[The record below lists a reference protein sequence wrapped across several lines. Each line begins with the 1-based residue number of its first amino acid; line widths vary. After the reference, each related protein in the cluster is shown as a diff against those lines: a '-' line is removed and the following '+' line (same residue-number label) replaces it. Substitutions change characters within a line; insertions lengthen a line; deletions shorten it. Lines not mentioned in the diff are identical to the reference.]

1 MVRAIIT
8 WSLHNRFI
16 VILGALALIGIGVAS
31 TYNLNVEAYPDP
43 TPPLVEV
50 ITQNPG
56 ASPEE
61 MERLIGIPLET
72 ALNGMPG
79 LEDLRSTSIGGLN
92 DIKCQFAYGTDY
104 LKARQE
110 VINRIQAVD
119 NLPAGVT
126 PKLSPWSPT
135 GEIVRYVLEG
145 PGYTLNQLKAVQDWV
160 LTRALKTVPGVIDVT
175 GFGGTVKQYQVLID
189 ARLLRQYN
197 VTLQQVEDAIS
208 RSNGNV
214 GGDILTLGS
223 QSHIVR
229 AIGLL
234 GGGKDSLEPAQVQ
247 NSLVIEA
254 EKLQDIQDVVVAV
267 TDGLP
272 IYVRQVAKV
281 EIKHR
286 PRLGIVGRRL
296 KEVPVEESKWK
307 RSPDEAQGF
316 LSQLGAIFKSSNP
329 EPPTRPENR
338 DEDDVVEGIVLMRKY
353 EKSLPVS
360 EAVAEKMKQ
369 IEASGILPKG
379 MHLQVF
385 NQRTQLVHVTTH
397 NVLHNLVVGMIL
409 VITVLF
415 VFLGDLASAG
425 IVALM
430 IPLALLFSVS
440 VLYVQGKSANL
451 LSIGAVDFGIIVDSS
466 VIIVENI
473 YRHVTAHGVD
483 RTRPLIDRIA
493 EASHEIEKALFFS
506 TAIIVCAFIPLFA
519 MSGPEG
525 ALFGPMA
532 NTYAFA
538 IFGALCLAL
547 TLAPVLCSFLF
558 HNKKEESDTFV
569 DRIMKRRYLHM
580 LNRVLNHR
588 WPTLAVMVGLLVFTA
603 TLVPGL
609 GGEFMPQLEEGN
621 LWIRALLPRTVSLE
635 DAARMAPR
643 LREVIASEPEI
654 RGVMSHV
661 GRPDDGTD
669 VTSFFNLEFNAPLK
683 PMEVW
688 RDVPVKFLGIHLWER
703 KITREE
709 IQDELTEKFKAFPG
723 LNFNF
728 SQLIRDNVEEALSGV
743 KGANS
748 VKLFGSDLKTL
759 EEAGQRAV
767 DVLKTVRGIENVG
780 LFHIVGQPNLEI
792 EINRRECARYGIN
805 VADVESA
812 IQVAIGGRA
821 FSQMVEGE
829 KVYDIVLRLP
839 VDLRDDPNVIARI
852 PIDTPPGADGQPGG
866 RIPLAQLATIHPH
879 KPGAAYIYRE
889 NNRRFIPI
897 KFGVRGR
904 DLASAILEAKATVD
918 DPKTGAKLP
927 QGYEIEWSGEYEQMQ
942 QANGR
947 LMWIVPLSIT
957 LIMVLLYTA
966 FNSLKDALLVMVNV
980 VAATM
985 GGVWALRLT
994 GTPFSI
1000 SAAVGFISIFGVAV
1014 QDGVLLI
1021 SYFNQMREEGIPVRE
1036 AVMRGAELRVRPVV
1050 MTSLTAAL
1058 GLLPAALATSIGSQ
1072 AQKPLAIVVVGGM
1085 LVTLALTRYLMPVLY
1100 SFFPAPAGHG
1110 ARHDALMEGSHFTD
1124 EILHNEREEKASDDD
1139 QPRN

>member
-1 MVRAIIT
+1 LTEDATFMVRAIIW

-16 VILGALALIGIGVAS
+16 VLLGALTLIAVGTFS
-31 TYNLNVEAYPDP
+31 TLHLNVEAYPDP

-79 LEDLRSTSIGGLN
+79 LEDLRSTSIAGLN

-104 LKARQE
+104 WSARQE
-110 VINRIQAVD
+110 VLNRIGAVD
-119 NLPAGVT
+119 NLPPGVT
-126 PKLSPWSPT
+126 PRLSPWSPT

-175 GFGGTVKQYQVLID
+175 GYGGTVKQYQVLID
-189 ARLLRQYN
+189 TRLLRQYN
-197 VTLQQVEDAIS
+197 ITLQQVEDAIS
-208 RSNGNV
+208 RSNANV

-234 GGGKDSLEPAQVQ
+234 GGGKDSLDPATIE
-247 NSLVIEA
+247 NALLIEA

-267 TDGLP
+267 TNGIP
-272 IYVRQVAKV
+272 IYVRQIAKV

-286 PRLGIVGRRL
+286 PRLGIVGRYL
-296 KEVPVEESKWK
+296 KEV
-307 RSPDEAQGF
+307 DG
-316 LSQLGAIFKSSNP
+316 
-329 EPPTRPENR
+329 RPEVK

-353 EKSLPVS
+353 ERSLRVS
-360 EAVAEKMKQ
+360 EKVAEKMEEIQ
-369 IEASGILPKG
+369 NSGILPQG
-379 MHLQVF
+379 MRLKVF
-385 NQRTQLVHVTTH
+385 NQRTDLVHVTTH
-397 NVLHNLVVGMIL
+397 NVLHNLIVGMAL
-409 VITVLF
+409 VVAVLF

-425 IVALM
+425 IVAIM

-473 YRHVTAHGVD
+473 YRHITAHGSD
-483 RTRPLIDRIA
+483 RSRPLIDRIA

-538 IFGALCLAL
+538 IFGALILAL

-558 HNKKEESDTFV
+558 HNKKEEADTIV
-569 DRIMKRRYLHM
+569 DRIMKRRYLRA
-580 LNRVLNHR
+580 LDRVLNHR
-588 WPTLAVMVGLLVFTA
+588 YA
-603 TLVPGL
+603 TLGLMGALLIFTVTLIPGL

-635 DAARMAPR
+635 EASRMAPR
-643 LREVIASEPEI
+643 LREVIASIPEI

-669 VTSFFNLEFNAPLK
+669 VTSFFNLEFNAPLR
-683 PMEVW
+683 PMEQW
-688 RDVPVKFLGIHLWER
+688 RKGM
-703 KITREE
+703 TREK
-709 IQDELTEKFKAFPG
+709 IQDELMEKFREFPSV
-723 LNFNF
+723 NFNF

-748 VKLFGSDLKTL
+748 VKLFGTDLAIL
-759 EEAGQRAV
+759 EEAGQRV
-767 DVLKTVRGIENVG
+767 VEILKKVRGIENVG

-792 EINRRECARYGIN
+792 VIDRRECARYGVN

-812 IQVAIGGRA
+812 VQVAIGGRA

-839 VDLRDDPNVIARI
+839 LELRDDPDVIKRI
-852 PIDTPPGADGQPGG
+852 PIDTPGGADGQPGV
-866 RIPLAQLATIHPH
+866 RIPLGQLVKINAH

-897 KFGVRGR
+897 KFSVRNR
-904 DLASAILEAKATVD
+904 DLASAIAEARSKI
-918 DPKTGAKLP
+918 DPPANMAKLP
-927 QGYEIEWSGEYEQMQ
+927 KGYEIEWSGEFAQMQ
-942 QANGR
+942 EANGR
-947 LMWIVPLSIT
+947 LLWMVPLSIT
-957 LIMVLLYTA
+957 LILILLYTA
-966 FNSLKDALLVMVNV
+966 FNSLKDALLVMANV

-994 GTPFSI
+994 QTPFSI

-1021 SYFNQMREEGIPVRE
+1021 SYFNQMRAEGIPVRE

-1058 GLLPAALATSIGSQ
+1058 GLLPAALANSIGSQ

-1085 LVTLALTRYLMPVLY
+1085 LVTLFLTRYLMPVLY
-1100 SFFPAPAGHG
+1100 SFFPAPAGAG
-1110 ARHDALMEGSHFTD
+1110 AHHEGLLEGSHFTD
-1124 EILHNEREEKASDDD
+1124 EFLHEPGHDARDLD
-1139 QPRN
+1139 QPTHKM